1 MFKKILVPVDGS
13 EYSDQALQ
21 KAKAIAGAFDSEIVL
36 LNVIETT
43 KSDYPTNPYKF
54 SQELVKQYHNES
66 RMISEK
72 ILGAAQAQLSGL
84 KVTTQAL
91 EGRPADV
98 ILQYAKNNDID
109 LVIMG
114 SAGIG
119 GVRNMLGSVTRQVAL
134 GLEIPIL
141 IIR

>member
-1 MFKKILVPVDGS
+1 MFKKILVPIDGS
-13 EYSDQALQ
+13 QYSDHALQ
-21 KAKAIAGAFDSEIVL
+21 KAKAIASAFGSEVVL
-36 LNVIETT
+36 LNVIEIT

-54 SQELVKQYHNES
+54 SQELVRQFQNES

-72 ILGAAQAQLSGL
+72 ILGAAKTQLSGL
-84 KVTTQAL
+84 KVSTQAI

-98 ILQYAKNNDID
+98 IMKYVKNNDID

-114 SAGIG
+114 SGGIG

-141 IIR
+141 IVR

>member
-13 EYSDQALQ
+13 QFSELAIQ
-21 KAKAIAGAFDSEIVL
+21 KAKAIAGAFGSEVVL
-36 LNVIETT
+36 LNVIEIT

-54 SQELVKQYHNES
+54 SQELVRQYQNES

-72 ILGAAQAQLSGL
+72 ILNAAQTQLTGL
-84 KVTTQAL
+84 KVSLQAV
-91 EGRPADV
+91 EGRAAEV
-98 ILQYAKNNDID
+98 ILHYAKNNDID

-114 SAGIG
+114 SGGIG

-141 IIR
+141 IVR